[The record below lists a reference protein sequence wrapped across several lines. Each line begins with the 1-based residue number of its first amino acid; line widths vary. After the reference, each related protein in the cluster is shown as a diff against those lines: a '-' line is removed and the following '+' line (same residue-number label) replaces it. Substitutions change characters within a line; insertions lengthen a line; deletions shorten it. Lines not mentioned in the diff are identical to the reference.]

1 MADTKTGAAQKP
13 RMHLR
18 NRQLLTIAAEVLCD
32 PSTVR
37 RWAAGHE
44 VLETTDARIRRAI
57 AKLGIK
63 AA

>member
-1 MADTKTGAAQKP
+1 
-13 RMHLR
+13 MHLR
-18 NRQLLTIAAEVLCD
+18 NRQLLAISAEVLCD